1 MSSSVLERDES
12 LTSSRLETR
21 SRLVVD
27 PTGPLLEATL
37 ECEASAFHDRYGN
50 TREQL
55 DDEYRAFD
63 AQRRFISLVDGAG
76 HVVATTR
83 VTAPGPAGLKT
94 FEDCAKEPWSVDA
107 PAALHRMGV
116 DPATTWDVTTISV
129 RRGTR
134 RSALASAALFHGLIQ
149 TMRANG
155 ASSTVAILDTRV
167 RALLRTFGLEYR
179 AIAGT
184 TPAEYLGSPAS
195 LPVVA
200 PFASMMA
207 EQRRR
212 SPDAHR
218 LMSMGVG
225 LDDIALPPL
234 SAYAWPPRSLDL
246 REPPSEASAHP
257 GAELVELRVP
267 GGDPVEHV
275 A

>member
-1 MSSSVLERDES
+1 MSVAALDRDS
-12 LTSSRLETR
+12 DVPVDTSPGR

-27 PTGPLLEATL
+27 PTGALLAASL
-37 ECEASAFHDRYGN
+37 ECEAGAFFARYGN
-50 TREQL
+50 TQEQL
-55 DDEYRAFD
+55 DAEYRAYD
-63 AQRRFISLVDGAG
+63 AQRRFISLVDDRGD
-76 HVVATTR
+76 VVATTR

-94 FEDCAKEPWSVDA
+94 FQDCAAAPWSVDA
-107 PAALHRMGV
+107 VAALERMGV
-116 DPATTWDVTTISV
+116 DPLSTWDVTTISV

-155 ASSTVAILDTRV
+155 ASATVAILDTRV

-200 PFASMMA
+200 PFAAMMA

-212 SPDAHR
+212 MPEAHR

-225 LDDIALPPL
+225 LGDIELPPL
-234 SAYAWPPRSLDL
+234 SDYVWPRTLDL
-246 REPPSEASAHP
+246 RDAVTTSQHP
-257 GAELVELRVP
+257 GARLVEVGVP
-267 GGDPVEHV
+267 AGDPVEHV